1 MVGDLRLPPDT
12 VLVCIIRE
20 ERPIAPSADDTLEAN
35 DELMFVTVPES
46 EDELQDL
53 LSPNALRPVADGP
66 ARTR

>member
-1 MVGDLRLPPDT
+1 MVGELRLPPDT

-20 ERPIAPSADDTLEAN
+20 ERPIAPSSDDTLEAN

-53 LSPNALRPVADGP
+53 LSPNALRPAGEGR
-66 ARTR
+66 RTR